1 MTATHALPPA
11 PPLKRPR
18 RTSVATAFVALG
30 SVMVF
35 AVLLGLYLQARAGVL
50 AEGGEWL
57 QGVNIPLTPPNVMMA
72 TLAMSVVTM
81 QWAHYAIVR
90 NDRVNAYVALAIT
103 LVFGV
108 AFINSQAYMYTLM
121 ELGIRDS
128 VQAMFIYT
136 ITGAHLAMLLGAM
149 VFVGVTAFRALGG
162 QFTPSQHD
170 AVSAAALY
178 WYVMVAVYAFIW
190 IAIYIHK

>member
-1 MTATHALPPA
+1 MTAARALPA
-11 PPLKRPR
+11 PPELRRPR
-18 RTSVATAFVALG
+18 RVSVAAALVGLG

-35 AVLLGLYLQARAGVL
+35 AALIGLYLQLRVGVL
-50 AEGGEWL
+50 GADGEWL
-57 QGVNIPLTPPNVMMA
+57 GAANIPLTPPNVMMA

-90 NDRVNAYVALAIT
+90 NDRTNAYVALGLT
-103 LVFGV
+103 MLFGL
-108 AFINSQAYMYTLM
+108 AFINSQAFMYSIM
-121 ELGIRDS
+121 ELGIRDG
-128 VQAMFIYT
+128 VPELFVYT

-149 VFVGVTAFRALGG
+149 GFVTVAAFRALGG

-178 WYVMVAVYAFIW
+178 WYVMVGVYAVIW
-190 IAIYIHK
+190 IAVYIQK

>member
-1 MTATHALPPA
+1 MTATHALPAA
-11 PPLKRPR
+11 PPVKRPR
-18 RTSVATAFVALG
+18 RTSVATAFVAAG

-35 AVLLGLYLQARAGVL
+35 AAMLGLYLQARSGVL

-57 QGVNIPLTPPNVMMA
+57 AGVNIPLTPPNVMMA
-72 TLAMSVVTM
+72 TLAMSVVTV

-90 NDRVNAYVALAIT
+90 NDRVNAYVALGLT
-103 LVFGV
+103 LLFGV
-108 AFINSQAYMYTLM
+108 AFINSQAYMYSVM

-128 VQAMFIYT
+128 VPAMFVYA
-136 ITGAHLAMLLGAM
+136 ITGAHLAMVGGAM
-149 VFVGVTAFRALGG
+149 AFVGVAAFRALGG
-162 QFTPSQHD
+162 QFSPTQHD

-178 WYVMVAVYAFIW
+178 WYVTVGVYAFIW

>member
-18 RTSVATAFVALG
+18 RVTVATAFAGLG
-30 SVMVF
+30 SAMVF
-35 AVLLGLYLQARAGVL
+35 AVLLGVYLQARSGTL
-50 AEGGEWL
+50 AAGGEWL
-57 QGVNIPLTPPNVMMA
+57 GGFNIPLTPPNVMMA

-90 NDRVNAYVALAIT
+90 NDRVNAYVALGLT

-108 AFINSQAYMYTLM
+108 AFINSQAFMYSTMGLA
-121 ELGIRDS
+121 IRDTAA
-128 VQAMFIYT
+128 AMFVYT

-162 QFTPSQHD
+162 QFSPTQHD

-178 WYVMVAVYAFIW
+178 WYVMVGVYAFIW

>member
-1 MTATHALPPA
+1 MTAARALPA
-11 PPLKRPR
+11 PPELRRPR
-18 RTSVATAFVALG
+18 RVSVAAALVGLG

-35 AVLLGLYLQARAGVL
+35 AALIGVYLQVRVEVL
-50 AEGGEWL
+50 ADGGEWL
-57 QGVNIPLTPPNVMMA
+57 GGANIPLTPPNVMMA

-90 NDRVNAYVALAIT
+90 KDRANAYVALGLT
-103 LVFGV
+103 LLFGL
-108 AFINSQAYMYTLM
+108 AFINSQAYMYSVM
-121 ELGIRDS
+121 ELGIRDG
-128 VQAMFIYT
+128 VPQMFVYV
-136 ITGAHLAMLLGAM
+136 ITGAHLAMVLGAM
-149 VFVGVTAFRALGG
+149 AFVGVAAFRALGG

-178 WYVMVAVYAFIW
+178 WYVMVGVYAVIW